1 MYRFV
6 ALYWSDL
13 SESARD
19 NGARLERRL
28 RALHPDWR
36 EVLSVDGLRIF
47 DIGNRPGG
55 FDAHLVAREG
65 YRFAEGV
72 VLGQVFAGLRSP
84 QLFDGPPAFRGA
96 QADALVSSGGASLI
110 DTGFGRYVAFVLD
123 RPRRRLHVVRS
134 PQGELPCYVAQLGE
148 ASVFFS
154 YFEDVR
160 ELASQGFSI
169 DWDEVANFIAFQ
181 RTRPGRSGLR
191 EVAEIRA
198 GFRRTESPRQT
209 EWLRLWD
216 PAKVAA
222 DAPFVAPGE
231 AADAMREAVMRTVA
245 AYASRYERV
254 FHNLSGGLD
263 SSVVAACLGK
273 APKIPAITCLNYYSD
288 DPEGDERRYA
298 RLAAAHAGLPLQEAR
313 IDGREIDLRR
323 MLQVVKGA
331 TPENYLYERPFKYF
345 DARWMEDQA
354 PQACFFGSG
363 GDNVFFQ
370 PHTPFGAYD
379 YLRLHGLGPDFLRVC
394 FEAARLTRTDVLSVV
409 RLAALA
415 RFESRP
421 PALQVLSSETSPLV
435 SAAVFRARD
444 AVAVFELDAKSKTP
458 AGKTLHISVATAV
471 PIYYEPRTAEEPPM
485 ERIMPL
491 FAQPVVEACLRAP
504 TWLLTVGGRDRGLAR
519 RAFASILPPEIAGRE
534 SKGGADNL
542 FGRTLAAHRG
552 WIEPM
557 LLDGLLAD
565 QGLIDRDA
573 VRDALAAVGE
583 GVSANQVGLLF
594 LLCGEAWARDMA
606 APSLRA
612 AAPTGK

>member
-1 MYRFV
+1 MYQFI

-13 SESARD
+13 SESARN
-19 NGARLERRL
+19 NGARLEQRL

-47 DIGNRPGG
+47 DTGGRPGG

-65 YRFAEGV
+65 YRFPEGV

-84 QLFDGPPAFRGA
+84 QLFDGLPSFCGA
-96 QADALVSSGGASLI
+96 QADAVVSSGGASLI
-110 DTGFGRYVAFVLD
+110 DASFGRYVAFVLD

-134 PQGELPCYVAQLGE
+134 PQGELPCYVARLGE
-148 ASVFFS
+148 ASLYFS
-154 YFEDVR
+154 YFPDVR
-160 ELASQGFSI
+160 GLANAEFSI
-169 DWDEVANFIAFQ
+169 DWDEVANFVVFQ

-191 EVAEIRA
+191 EVAEIRT

-209 EWLRLWD
+209 EWMRLWD

-222 DAPFVAPGE
+222 KAPFASPGE
-231 AADAMREAVMRTVA
+231 AADAMREAVLRTVG

-273 APKIPAITCLNYYSD
+273 APRRPQIACLNYFSD
-288 DPEGDERRYA
+288 EPEGDERRYA
-298 RLAAAHAGLPLQEAR
+298 RLAAAHAGLPLHEAR

-323 MLQVVKGA
+323 ILQVVKGA

-345 DARWMEDQA
+345 DPQWLADQD

-370 PHTPFGAYD
+370 PHTPFGVYD
-379 YLRLHGLGPDFLRVC
+379 YLRLHGLGRDFLRVC
-394 FEAARLTRTDVLSVV
+394 FEAARLTRTDVLSVI
-409 RLAALA
+409 RRAALA

-421 PALQVLSSETSPLV
+421 PALQVLSSETSPLI
-435 SAAVFRARD
+435 SAAALRARD
-444 AVAVFELDAKSKTP
+444 AAAVFELDAQEQAP
-458 AGKTLHISVATAV
+458 AGKALHIAVTTAV
-471 PIYYEPRTAEEPPM
+471 PSYYEPRTADDPPM

-519 RAFASILPPEIAGRE
+519 RAFASMLPPEIAGRE

-542 FGRTLAAHRG
+542 FGRTLVAHRD

-573 VRDALAAVGE
+573 VREALAAAGE
-583 GVSANQVGLLF
+583 GVSANQVALLF

-606 APSLRA
+606 APSLTV